1 MTNGINKKSETEI
14 YSKLM
19 NQSLQSNNTKGKN
32 RLNLDSSSLR
42 KSVRLRSNTIFAFQ
56 VSANIQKYKI

>member
-1 MTNGINKKSETEI
+1 MSNGANKKSETEI

-32 RLNLDSSSLR
+32 
-42 KSVRLRSNTIFAFQ
+42 I
-56 VSANIQKYKI
+56 